1 MVIAMILERRT
12 QALVSFAE
20 GKTESEAKANAILQA
35 PKEFDNL
42 HCSELEWELTETND

>member
-1 MVIAMILERRT
+1 MIVAMIVERKT

-42 HCSELEWELTETND
+42 QCSELEWELTETAD

>member
-1 MVIAMILERRT
+1 MVIAMIVERKT

-35 PKEFDNL
+35 PKEFDDMMV
-42 HCSELEWELTETND
+42 SELEWELTETND